1 MRKAKKFAIL
11 HYARAQRVMVERVGA
26 VPAMSDISNFIKKFN
41 TGEVDV
47 VAAPAYAYKPL
58 EIEKG
63 LGSKGLCLTFPWSM
77 SLQI

>member
-1 MRKAKKFAIL
+1 
-11 HYARAQRVMVERVGA
+11 
-26 VPAMSDISNFIKKFN
+26 MSAYFLKHHQKFN

-63 LGSKGLCLTFPWSM
+63 LGSKGGYA
-77 SLQI
+77 